1 MINKFSFGISLNI
14 KLDEYEELLKEYHKY
29 IKSVYFS
36 LPYGDEFH
44 TRYSV
49 IEEYN
54 QINSSDKLYAIL
66 NLFKKWNIN
75 LELLLNQYNIPEV
88 KCRDGIKR
96 VKDIIEID
104 SICTLDEYIPIIDEV
119 YPEIYLICSYNN
131 NIKNI
136 MDIKNINNRYNEI
149 VLGSTF
155 FRRPD
160 LLDMVKEFR
169 YDTKLLLNNGC
180 SVNCYSCRYGAK
192 KCREVFLNNLKTKN
206 IEQLYAL
213 QSFFPMELEKLV
225 KLTKHNITELK
236 ISNRP
241 CTYKYLRNCLESYIK
256 NVDEKKYIKEN
267 INNYHLWCR
276 LNHFCDYYDEFNLER
291 IIDIKN
297 TFWKSKE

>member
-49 IEEYN
+49 MEEYN

-104 SICTLDEYIPIIDEV
+104 SI
-119 YPEIYLICSYNN
+119 
-131 NIKNI
+131 
-136 MDIKNINNRYNEI
+136 
-149 VLGSTF
+149 
-155 FRRPD
+155 
-160 LLDMVKEFR
+160 
-169 YDTKLLLNNGC
+169 
-180 SVNCYSCRYGAK
+180 
-192 KCREVFLNNLKTKN
+192 
-206 IEQLYAL
+206 
-213 QSFFPMELEKLV
+213 
-225 KLTKHNITELK
+225 
-236 ISNRP
+236 
-241 CTYKYLRNCLESYIK
+241 
-256 NVDEKKYIKEN
+256 
-267 INNYHLWCR
+267 
-276 LNHFCDYYDEFNLER
+276 
-291 IIDIKN
+291 
-297 TFWKSKE
+297 